1 MAPTLI
7 FGYGNPYRGDDALGP
22 ALIQL
27 LERQQAGGGG
37 GEQRGWPALDA
48 DPRGMP
54 QVCATLPDPKIDGT
68 TPWELLTDW
77 QLQPEHVL
85 ELLGRR
91 RVIWVD
97 ADASLMMPYRLESIR
112 PERDASYSTHGMSP
126 GALLWIHMQIGQG
139 PPPPCFL
146 LRIRGYHFALD
157 TPLSDGALTNLSLA
171 EDFVLE
177 YLGHNGWRGTA

>member
-27 LERQQAGGGG
+27 LEHQKAARDV
-37 GEQRGWPALDA
+37 GEPWGWPALDA
-48 DPRGMP
+48 DPRGIP
-54 QVCATLPDPKIDGT
+54 QVCATPADSKIDRKP
-68 TPWELLTDW
+68 PWELLTDW

-91 RVIWVD
+91 RVILVD
-97 ADASLMMPYRLESIR
+97 ADASLKMPYRLESIR

-126 GALLWIHMQIGQG
+126 GALLWILMQIGQG

-157 TPLSDGALTNLSLA
+157 TPLSDGALTNLALA
-171 EDFVLE
+171 EAFVLK
-177 YLGHNGWRGTA
+177 YLGHNR